1 MMWILSA
8 RDMHLHKFL
17 KLLPQ
22 SMLTSLWEIQW
33 VRFCVK
39 YLCAT
44 DFTSPLWVCGII
56 NCSSWHLLRSWLPW
70 LHLLSLP
77 LSVSLCC
84 LCLRSLLLPL
94 KHWNSLDPLPGGS
107 HCPHALCQF
116 HAYGFHIFPSSSHLI
131 LGLRVQIANLF
142 RSHHL
147 GSYCAWN

>member
-8 RDMHLHKFL
+8 RDMHLRKFL

-22 SMLTSLWEIQW
+22 SVLTFLWEIQW
-33 VRFCVK
+33 IGCCVK
-39 YLCAT
+39 YFCGP
-44 DFTSPLWVCGII
+44 DFTRPLWDCGIT
-56 NCSSWHLLRSWLPW
+56 NCSSWHLLLSWFPW

-77 LSVSLCC
+77 LSVSLCS

-94 KHWNSLDPLPGGS
+94 KHWNSLDSLPGGS

-116 HAYGFHIFPSSSHLI
+116 HIFPSSSHLI
-131 LGLRVQIANLF
+131 PGLRVQISNLL